1 MRRAHAAQGSQK
13 VARLRLGLRV
23 FAALIALAV
32 LEWYIA
38 IDGVP
43 GLLWWLIV
51 IQLVEAGMI
60 AYYFMH
66 VAQLWRGDRHGPP
79 DG

>member
-1 MRRAHAAQGSQK
+1 MRPAHAAQKSQK
-13 VARLRLGLRV
+13 VARLRLGFQV
-23 FAALIALAV
+23 FAVLIVLAI
-32 LEWYIA
+32 LEWYLMVA
-38 IDGVP
+38 RAP

-60 AYYFMH
+60 VYYFMH
-66 VAQLWRGDRHGPP
+66 VAQLWGADQPGPL